1 MNSDKLWFYGFLWYT
16 NTYNIYDNLRYGSVT
31 IWNAPPTRW
40 RIDMKEFS
48 IFPAGAYVQL
58 DGRLKSLILA
68 LKHWAR
74 AAGVLKKQ
82 DGYLWLN

>member
-1 MNSDKLWFYGFLWYT
+1 
-16 NTYNIYDNLRYGSVT
+16 
-31 IWNAPPTRW
+31 
-40 RIDMKEFS
+40 MKEFP

-58 DGRLKSLILA
+58 DGRLKGLILA

-82 DGYLWLN
+82 DGYL

>member
-1 MNSDKLWFYGFLWYT
+1 MVYGGIR
-16 NTYNIYDNLRYGSVT
+16 NVYDNLRCGSVA
-31 IWNAPPTRW
+31 IGNVPPTGL